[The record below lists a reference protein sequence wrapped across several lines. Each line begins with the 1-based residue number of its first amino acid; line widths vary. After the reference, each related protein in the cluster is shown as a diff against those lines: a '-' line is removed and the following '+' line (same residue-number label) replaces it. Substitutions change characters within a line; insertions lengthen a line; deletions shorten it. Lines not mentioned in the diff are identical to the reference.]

1 MKSKIMDRPM
11 FKKPVDET
19 DVENVGIMQGF
30 MDEMEAEDEMED
42 DEDYQTEKMLDRRPN
57 SPEILMNNLRG
68 DMRSIDARVEE
79 LADMVGY
86 NAAADTPQDVL
97 ALLQP
102 VFAQQQAAPAMPPQ
116 GAMPPA
122 MPQGAPAMPPQPA
135 PMPPEAAM
143 GGIGALSMD
152 QGPGM
157 EQPPVAMARGGYV
170 QRFSEGSDEDGV
182 TPTEDTSS
190 YAGVFSDDVVQ
201 DAQDRVLSLMRQK
214 PLAVPDLSEE
224 VDKRIPLYEKLLGV
238 DKNQSQAQILF
249 ELGQRAF
256 NYGANVDDQGR
267 ALTGSQA
274 SRLAG
279 AARTL
284 PTSMGAISS
293 QLDKENRAVR
303 SAALQS
309 AEKDVQ
315 LVRSENFK
323 LVDSQRKL
331 AGSIAKGKKT
341 EDKGYGTSERGVA
354 QTVLY
359 KFAPGYGAGTLSDEM
374 DRKFESAIKILT
386 TPTQYT
392 DPYNGN
398 IVKTVPELPNYAI
411 TAIKTRKGLAELSSK
426 VSPPSDGIY
435 TGTELSAE
443 DLDLLKNAAERNVPG
458 AVDALSAYNQSRS
471 PQAIPSTSGAVLPT
485 TPAGSATPAT
495 TPTRTLFSLSKD
507 LTGPVAAGKAGVA
520 KVPGLGGAFPEVT
533 QARAYAETAI
543 NGIVSALRTTDRFGN
558 SERQE
563 IKQDLG
569 LDPKLFDNP
578 TALRNR
584 LIGIGEFIDQ
594 EKEMAEG
601 QLQNEDLPVELRK
614 SITTRL
620 EEMKNATK
628 LLGLPPKV
636 YTLEEVAALGPNAE
650 FLWNGTTLR
659 RTK

>member
-1 MKSKIMDRPM
+1 M
-11 FKKPVDET
+11 FKKPIDET

-116 GAMPPA
+116 GAMPPP

-143 GGIGALSMD
+143 GGIGALPTD

-170 QRFSEGSDEDGV
+170 QRFSDGSDEDGV

-190 YAGVFSDDVVQ
+190 YAGVFPDYVVKE
-201 DAQDRVLSLMRQK
+201 AQNRVLSYLDEQ
-214 PLAVPDLSEE
+214 PAAVPDLNAE

-279 AARTL
+279 AVRTL
-284 PTSMGAISS
+284 PTSMGAISG

-303 SAALQS
+303 SAALQA
-309 AEKDVQ
+309 AEKDIQ
-315 LVRSENFK
+315 LVRAQNLK
-323 LVDSQRKL
+323 LVESQQKL
-331 AGSIAKGKKT
+331 LGNIAKGKKT
-341 EDKGYGTSERGVA
+341 DDKGFGTGLQGA
-354 QTVLY
+354 AYNALF
-359 KFAPGYGAGTLSDEM
+359 KMAPRYANGTLSEEE
-374 DRKFESAIKILT
+374 DRKFETAVAIVSV
-386 TPTQYT
+386 PTQFT
-392 DPYNGN
+392 DEYGR
-398 IVKTVPELPNYAI
+398 IQTKIPELPSYA
-411 TAIKTRKGLAELSSK
+411 KTSIDLRAKLSKLTPK
-426 VSPPSDGIY
+426 VSPPSGAVY

-443 DLDLLKNAAERNVPG
+443 DLARLKATAKKGDPD
-458 AVDALSAYNQSRS
+458 AIDALAAYNQSRS
-471 PQAIPSTSGAVLPT
+471 PQVLPTQVLPGTGIKAAPTAPAESGEPAKTLSLWDIAKDYTGLASSAKAGVTAIPS
-485 TPAGSATPAT
+485 
-495 TPTRTLFSLSKD
+495 
-507 LTGPVAAGKAGVA
+507 
-520 KVPGLGGAFPEVT
+520 LGGTSPAVT
-533 QARAYAETAI
+533 RARAYGSSAI
-543 NGIVSALRTTDRFGN
+543 NQIVSALGTTARFGN
-558 SERQE
+558 TEREQ
-563 IKQDLG
+563 IKAELG
-569 LDPKLFDNP
+569 LEPSALQDPMKFRERLVGLDATLTEEIDN
-578 TALRNR
+578 AKRIINS
-584 LIGIGEFIDQ
+584 
-594 EKEMAEG
+594 
-601 QLQNEDLPVELRK
+601 NEVPVELQKEAERSLAELVNAK
-614 SITTRL
+614 KFVNIPRITS
-620 EEMKNATK
+620 EEEARAYPVGSF
-628 LLGLPPKV
+628 LL
-636 YTLEEVAALGPNAE
+636 Y
-650 FLWNGTTLR
+650 NGQIVE
-659 RTK
+659 KKQKKQNPQ

>member
-1 MKSKIMDRPM
+1 M

-86 NAAADTPQDVL
+86 NAASDTPQDVL

-116 GAMPPA
+116 GAMPQG
-122 MPQGAPAMPPQPA
+122 MPQGAPAMPPPPA

-143 GGIGALSMD
+143 GGIGALPTD

-190 YAGVFSDDVVQ
+190 YAGVFPDYVVD
-201 DAQDRVLSLMRQK
+201 DAQDRVLSLLNQR
-214 PLAVPDLSEE
+214 PAAVPDLSAE
-224 VDKRIPLYEKLLGV
+224 VDKRVPLYEKLLGV

-274 SRLAG
+274 SRLSG
-279 AARTL
+279 AMRTL

-303 SAALQS
+303 TAALQA
-309 AEKDVQ
+309 AEKDIQ
-315 LVRSENFK
+315 LVRAENFK

-341 EDKGYGTSERGVA
+341 EDKGYGTGERSVA
-354 QTVLY
+354 QNTLY
-359 KFAPGYGAGTLSDEM
+359 KFAPQYGAGTLSDEM
-374 DRKFESAIKILT
+374 TRKFESAINILT
-386 TPTQYT
+386 QPTESR
-392 DPYNGN
+392 DPFTGN
-398 IVKTVPELPNYAI
+398 IVRTVPKLPDYVISAI
-411 TAIKTRKGLAELSSK
+411 EARKGLAGLTPK

-435 TGTELSAE
+435 TGTELSAK
-443 DLDLLKNAAERNVPG
+443 DLAMLKAAAEKGDPD
-458 AVDALSAYNQSRS
+458 AVNALAAYNQKGRPQNLSA
-471 PQAIPSTSGAVLPT
+471 QAIPGTSEVVSPAA
-485 TPAGSATPAT
+485 PAGVAAPSTAPV
-495 TPTRTLFSLSKD
+495 RTLFSLSSD
-507 LTGPVAAGKAGVA
+507 MTGPVAAGKAGVA
-520 KVPGLGGAFPEVT
+520 KTPGFGGSFADVT

-563 IKQDLG
+563 IKADLG
-569 LDPKLFDNP
+569 LEPKLFDNP

-594 EKEMAEG
+594 EKEMAEN
-601 QLQNEDLPVELRK
+601 QLQNTNLPIELRK

-620 EEMKNATK
+620 EEMKNAIK
-628 LLGLPPKV
+628 ILGLPPKV